1 MKKIIILLFS
11 FIFLISACVFPA
23 SAYKPDFEVT
33 AQGVL
38 LVNTDT
44 DITIFS
50 RNADE
55 KLYPASLTKL
65 MTAVLVVEHTP
76 DLETEVITVSK
87 EAVNSVLGTG
97 LVVANL
103 QAGEKIKAIDALHM
117 ILISSHADTCE
128 AVARHYAPSEEEF
141 VELMNAKAKALGMND
156 THFANTHGLHD
167 DEHYT
172 TVNDMY
178 KLVKYAFSLPLIK
191 ETAAKRR
198 YTVPATNMSGSRLL
212 CTTNLMADSSYPSYY
227 YEYATSVKT
236 GFTDQAGRCLITT
249 GAKNG
254 YNYLCIVMN
263 CPNKDANGN
272 KVRNDFKDT
281 KALYEWAF
289 STFEYKSV
297 TTVGKP
303 VGEVKVELSSDTD
316 YVNVVPKEDFLYMLP
331 KTANESTLTVDVKL
345 NSETVDAPIQKG
357 QVMGT
362 ATYYYADEKI
372 GEVQVVAAQDV
383 ERDAFLAF
391 GRFVKNVVSS
401 IWFKIIVLVIVVLIV
416 AFIVAVILL
425 NRDHRKRK
433 NRYKGW

>member
-11 FIFLISACVFPA
+11 CIFLISACVVPA
-23 SAYKPDFEVT
+23 AAYKPDFDVSAEAVI
-33 AQGVL
+33 L
-38 LVNTDT
+38 LNLDS

-50 RNADE
+50 RNADT

-65 MTAVLVVEHTP
+65 MTAVLLVENTP
-76 DLETEVITVSK
+76 DLEKEVITASK

-103 QAGEKIKAIDALHM
+103 KAGEKFTAMDALHM
-117 ILISSHADTCE
+117 ILISSHADVCE
-128 AVARHYAPSEEEF
+128 AVARHYAPSEPEF
-141 VELMNAKAKALGMND
+141 VELMNAKAKELGMND
-156 THFANTHGLHD
+156 THFANTHGVHD
-167 DEHYT
+167 DNHYT
-172 TVNDMY
+172 TANDML
-178 KLVKYAFSLPLIK
+178 KLVKHAFSLPLIK
-191 ETAAKRR
+191 ETAQKRR
-198 YTVPATNMSGSRLL
+198 HTVPATNMSGSRLL

-227 YEYATSVKT
+227 YEYVSSVKT

-249 GAKNG
+249 GTKKG

-331 KTANESTLTVDVKL
+331 KTANESTLNVEVKL
-345 NSETVDAPIQKG
+345 ISDTVDAPVKKG

-383 ERDAFLAF
+383 EKDTFLAI
-391 GRFVKNVVSS
+391 GRTVENVVKS
-401 IWFKIIVLVIVVLIV
+401 IWFKIVLLIIAVLII
-416 AFIVAVILL
+416 AFIAAVIIL
-425 NRDHRKRK
+425 NRDRRKRK